1 MSRSQIQTEFESL
14 VNDVYDNDP
23 LEISSEYYK
32 DKITEAY
39 TDYIESL
46 NDIKSL
52 NQIVI
57 SEISSNSNNV
67 SQICTLF
74 EFFFTFTDDTG
85 SNDIFKELHN
95 VDRQELLDGLI
106 SGINLPSFDWIWGH
120 PEVGIVSEEDTIE
133 YNVADL
139 RFQLSWTQ
147 NAYYKLRALNAL
159 IKSNDHIGSFEDSIR
174 IVRYL
179 SSFIDEDAPW
189 SNKKLKRV
197 AAELIQY
204 MLNNLDI
211 KSDFLDDIREKDEI
225 NSRFCGESMNIEL
238 SVVIILIKNY
248 LEPKILE
255 LSKLGGSLNTNKIT
269 RSGYS
274 NLNKM
279 ESNYKTSN
287 KLLGNNYS
295 KSFSIYD
302 DWKKSNIYLISLVNF
317 IFSRLSKNKKMNSL
331 KLIEIYWF
339 VLLPSI
345 LNFLDDTNGLIKAF
359 SCKTLNNLINVIEQ
373 GIDDNDGVNDE
384 NSFITIEEYFKL
396 KEELGIDM
404 GSKNI
409 IVRTKV
415 GEIFETSL
423 LPSLLSLPK
432 SFTVAKSAKILP
444 IVYKTLINVYKININ
459 NYDALIEK
467 LISIMNQYLIPS
479 IIKVKDE
486 IIILN
491 QLLIILKDLFLP
503 ILGISVL
510 LIMNKLVPLLL
521 DNLIDPYMIFN
532 EEGIMLILSCLEGM
546 LLKTSERFKSNVNTP
561 GSYNYNYDILGGILL
576 VWKRLKK
583 NKTNFKNE
591 VEIKYRIMD
600 ILSILKNNHATNES
614 IKKFAS
620 DLKMV
625 LSKDDVFAD
634 LMS

>member
-1 MSRSQIQTEFESL
+1 
-14 VNDVYDNDP
+14 
-23 LEISSEYYK
+23 
-32 DKITEAY
+32 
-39 TDYIESL
+39 
-46 NDIKSL
+46 
-52 NQIVI
+52 
-57 SEISSNSNNV
+57 
-67 SQICTLF
+67 
-74 EFFFTFTDDTG
+74 
-85 SNDIFKELHN
+85 
-95 VDRQELLDGLI
+95 
-106 SGINLPSFDWIWGH
+106 
-120 PEVGIVSEEDTIE
+120 
-133 YNVADL
+133 
-139 RFQLSWTQ
+139 
-147 NAYYKLRALNAL
+147 
-159 IKSNDHIGSFEDSIR
+159 
-174 IVRYL
+174 
-179 SSFIDEDAPW
+179 
-189 SNKKLKRV
+189 
-197 AAELIQY
+197 
-204 MLNNLDI
+204 
-211 KSDFLDDIREKDEI
+211 
-225 NSRFCGESMNIEL
+225 
-238 SVVIILIKNY
+238 
-248 LEPKILE
+248 
-255 LSKLGGSLNTNKIT
+255 
-269 RSGYS
+269 
-274 NLNKM
+274 
-279 ESNYKTSN
+279 
-287 KLLGNNYS
+287 
-295 KSFSIYD
+295 
-302 DWKKSNIYLISLVNF
+302 
-317 IFSRLSKNKKMNSL
+317 MNSL
-331 KLIEIYWF
+331 NLIEIYWF

-373 GIDDNDGVNDE
+373 GIDDNAGVNDE

>member
-1 MSRSQIQTEFESL
+1 MAQLQQIQTELESL

-23 LEISSEYYK
+23 IEISSQYHK

-39 TDYIESL
+39 TDYLENLGDTESL
-46 NDIKSL
+46 G
-52 NQIVI
+52 QIII
-57 SEISSNSNNV
+57 SEVGSNSNKV
-67 SQICTLF
+67 PLVCTLLEYFF
-74 EFFFTFTDDTG
+74 EFSDDTG
-85 SNDIFKELHN
+85 SNVICKELHS
-95 VDRQELLDGLI
+95 VDKQALLDGLI
-106 SGINLPSFDWIWGH
+106 KGISLPSFDWIWGH
-120 PEVGIVSEEDTIE
+120 PEDGIVSEEDTIE

-147 NAYYKLRALNAL
+147 NAYYKLRALKAL
-159 IKSNDHIGSFEDSIR
+159 LTKKCDSDSAENSIR
-174 IVRYL
+174 IVHYL
-179 SSFIDEDAPW
+179 SSFTDEDAPW
-189 SNKKLKRV
+189 SNRKLKRV
-197 AAELIQY
+197 ADELIQY
-204 MLNNLDI
+204 ILQKLDI
-211 KSDFLDDIREKDEI
+211 KSDFLEDIREKDEI

-238 SVVIILIKNY
+238 SVVVILIKNY

-274 NLNKM
+274 NMNKM

-317 IFSRLSKNKKMNSL
+317 IFAKLSKNKKMNSL
-331 KLIEIYWF
+331 NLIETYWF

-345 LNFLDDTNGLIKAF
+345 LNFLDDSNGLIKAF

-373 GIDDNDGVNDE
+373 GINDDKK

-396 KEELGIDM
+396 KGEFGIDK

-423 LPSLLSLPK
+423 LSSLLSMPK
-432 SFTVAKSAKILP
+432 SFTVAKSSKILP
-444 IVYKTLINVYKININ
+444 IVYKTLINVYKINIS
-459 NYDALIEK
+459 NYDTLIEK
-467 LISIMNQYLIPS
+467 LISVMNQYLIPS

-491 QLLIILKDLFLP
+491 QLLIILRDLFLP

-521 DNLIDPYMIFN
+521 DNLIDPYVIFN

-546 LLKTSERFKSNVNTP
+546 LLKTSERFKSNANTP
-561 GSYNYNYDILGGILL
+561 GSYNYNYDILAGILL
-576 VWKRLKK
+576 VWKRLKR

-614 IKKFAS
+614 VDKFSS

-625 LSKDDVFAD
+625 LSKEDVFAD
-634 LMS
+634 LML